1 MVLFATPC
9 AFPSFPEIPPTAS
22 DQPPTAVSVAVVS
35 QVFAVPPADLLRT
48 TRGRAGVALARQI
61 AMYLAHVVGGQT
73 LTDIG
78 AHFRRDRTT
87 VAHACRLIE
96 ARRDD
101 PSFDR
106 VVELLEW
113 IVPVFAHRRAGDG
126 RS

>member
-1 MVLFATPC
+1 MSA
-9 AFPSFPEIPPTAS
+9 SFHCVPPAAES
-22 DQPPTAVSVAVVS
+22 DQPAVTVAIAVVS
-35 QVFAVPPADLLRT
+35 QVFALAPAELLRA

-61 AMYLAHVVGGQT
+61 AMYLAHVVGGQS
-73 LTDIG
+73 LTDVG
-78 AHFRRDRTT
+78 QQFCRDRTT

-113 IVPVFAHRRAGDG
+113 IVPVFARRKAASG
-126 RS
+126 SLSEI

>member
-1 MVLFATPC
+1 MPPTDATPTSTER
-9 AFPSFPEIPPTAS
+9 AASGNGAAQTAI
-22 DQPPTAVSVAVVS
+22 AVVA
-35 QVFAVPPADLLRT
+35 QVFALPPSDLLRA

-61 AMYLAHVVGGQT
+61 AMYLAHVVGGQS

-87 VAHACRLIE
+87 VAHACRMIE

-113 IVPVFAHRRAGDG
+113 VVPVFARRASSP
-126 RS
+126 RL